1 MPGRHIN
8 DHQMRLY
15 MKSRLTVKKPAAA
28 AQAAMS
34 LRTAYRI
41 ENDPRLPSQTTQPR
55 GRRRSDPLVAFFDT
69 EIVPMLEAASDMR
82 PIAIFE
88 EMQRRHPELPDG
100 VRRTMERRI
109 RQWRALNGKD
119 RDVIFRQVQ
128 EPGRMGLS
136 DFTEMGDL
144 AVRVAGVDLDH
155 RLYHFRLA
163 CSGFEHVHVIL
174 GGESYVALAEGLQ
187 NALWALG
194 GAPLE
199 HRSDSLSAAFRNLD
213 REAREDLTSRYD
225 ALCTHYRMEPT
236 RNNRGVA
243 HENGA
248 IESPHGHLK
257 NSIRDA
263 LLMRGTINF
272 DDLAAYRSFLDE
284 IVGRKNARNRQRID
298 AERAVLQPLPDNR
311 TADYEHELVYVSTS
325 GGFVLRKVF
334 YTVPSRLIRHRPRA
348 RLYDDRVELFVGGTR
363 VLTLVRGRPGR
374 DGKHGHVIDY
384 RHVIHA
390 LRRKPMALLNLVYR
404 DQLWPRDAYRHMFDH
419 LCERL
424 SERAACKLMVELL
437 SIAHERGCEAQLAA
451 LLTEDLAA
459 DRLPDLKAL
468 RERFAPDLASLP
480 EVSVHLTPL
489 AVYEALNDSYIGE
502 AA

>member
-15 MKSRLTVKKPAAA
+15 MKSRLTETKPVSAAHA
-28 AQAAMS
+28 SIS
-34 LRTAYRI
+34 LKTAYRI
-41 ENDPRLPSQTTQPR
+41 ENDPRLPSQKSVPR
-55 GRRRSDPLVAFFDT
+55 GRRRADPLVAIFDADV
-69 EIVPMLEAASDMR
+69 VPMLEAAPGLR

-88 EMQRRHPELPDG
+88 EMQRRHPELPNG
-100 VRRTMERRI
+100 VRRTLERRI
-109 RQWRALNGKD
+109 RQWRALQGQD

-144 AVRVAGVDLDH
+144 GVRIAGVELDH

-194 GAPLE
+194 GAPRE
-199 HRSDSLSAAFRNLD
+199 HRSDSLSAAFRNLE
-213 REAREDLTSRYD
+213 RNAREDLTQRYD
-225 ALCTHYRMEPT
+225 ALCAHYRMEPT

-248 IESPHGHLK
+248 IESAHGHLK
-257 NSIRDA
+257 HSIRDA
-263 LLMRGTINF
+263 LLMRGSSDF
-272 DDLAAYRSFLDE
+272 EDLMAYRSFLDE
-284 IVGRKNARNRQRID
+284 IVGRKNARNSKRID
-298 AERAVLQPLPDNR
+298 AERAVLQPLPDIR
-311 TADYEHELVYVSTS
+311 TADYEQALVYVSTS
-325 GGFVLRKVF
+325 CGFVLRKVF
-334 YTVPSRLIRHRPRA
+334 YTVPSRLIRHRLRA
-348 RLYDDRVELFVGGTR
+348 RLYDDRVELFMGGTQ
-363 VLTLVRGRPGR
+363 VLNLVRGRPGR
-374 DGKHGHVIDY
+374 EGKHGHVVDY

-404 DQLWPRDAYRHMFDH
+404 DQLWPRQAYRDMFDH

-424 SERAACKLMVELL
+424 SERGACQLMVELL
-437 SIAHERGCEAQLAA
+437 SIAHERACEVQLAIV
-451 LLTEDLAA
+451 LSEDLAA
-459 DRLPDLKAL
+459 DRLPDLKEL
-468 RERFAPDLASLP
+468 RTRFAPDPASLP
-480 EVSVHLTPL
+480 EVCVQLTPL
-489 AVYEALNDSYIGE
+489 SFYEALNDSYIG
-502 AA
+502 AAA